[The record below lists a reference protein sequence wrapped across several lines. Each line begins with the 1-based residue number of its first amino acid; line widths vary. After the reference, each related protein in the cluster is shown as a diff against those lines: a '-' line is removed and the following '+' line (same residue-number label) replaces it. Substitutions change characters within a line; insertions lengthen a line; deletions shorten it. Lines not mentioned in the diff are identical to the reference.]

1 MPWWGWLVAGAV
13 LLAVEMFVIDAQF
26 YLVFLGI
33 SAALVGLIGLAGIGM
48 PEWAQWLVFA
58 ALALITMVSFRR
70 RVYQLV
76 RGRTGAVE
84 ERLTLGD
91 RVVIPMRLEPG
102 QSCRVDYR
110 GSSWTARNIDEV
122 GIDAGNEAVISRVD
136 GLTLHVK
143 TRL

>member
-1 MPWWGWLVAGAV
+1 MPWWGWLVLGAG
-13 LLAVEMFVIDAQF
+13 LLGVEMFVIDAQF
-26 YLVFLGI
+26 YLVFLGA
-33 SAALVGLIGLAGIGM
+33 SAALVGLAGLAGVGM
-48 PEWAQWLVFA
+48 PEWAEWLVFA
-58 ALALITMVSFRR
+58 ALSLITMVSFRR

-76 RGRTGAVE
+76 RGRTGVVE

-122 GIDAGNEAVISRVD
+122 GIDAGNEALISRID

-143 TRL
+143 RS